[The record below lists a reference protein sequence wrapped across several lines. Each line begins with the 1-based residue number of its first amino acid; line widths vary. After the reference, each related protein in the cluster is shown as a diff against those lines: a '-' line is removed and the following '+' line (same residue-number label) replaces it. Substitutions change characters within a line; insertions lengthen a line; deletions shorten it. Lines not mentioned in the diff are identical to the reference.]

1 MAEKNHIHEGTG
13 SPTQDIGEPG
23 DIFRDDTGIIITRNE
38 KGEPVHI
45 NTSRCTKWFKWFDV
59 DKHKTPDKAE
69 WITLK
74 EAFAKGIF

>member
-1 MAEKNHIHEGTG
+1 MEKNHIHEGTG
-13 SPTQDIGEPG
+13 SPTPDIGEPG
-23 DIFRDDTGIIITRNE
+23 DIFRDDTGMIVTRNAA
-38 KGEPVHI
+38 GEPVHI
-45 NTSRCTKWFKWFDV
+45 NFSRCVKWFKWFNL